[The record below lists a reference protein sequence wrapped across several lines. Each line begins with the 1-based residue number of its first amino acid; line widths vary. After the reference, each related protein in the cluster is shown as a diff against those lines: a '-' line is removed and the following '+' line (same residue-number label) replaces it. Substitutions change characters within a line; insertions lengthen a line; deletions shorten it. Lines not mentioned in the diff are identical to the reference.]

1 MTTKQFLFAL
11 VLFTLGV
18 FTVSRA
24 DYLSYGLHGRLA
36 EPATR
41 IAKEAG
47 LGQVL
52 PMPQG
57 RLTLTSHT
65 PVMTSSVTSQ
75 TTIYYDAYVGNAF
88 PIFNGLGDV
97 VYQIPGNEMSMGLSA
112 TNMLAANIFDVW
124 VVNTTGTPSLCEATN
139 GAGGGWGSDT
149 GGGSNTQR
157 GTGYTKLDMRTTR
170 SYITNANTLSNCFG
184 GASGNTNFGPVPA
197 NQATYL
203 GT

>member
-41 IAKEAG
+41 IAKAAG
-47 LGQVL
+47 AGQVL
-52 PMPQG
+52 PMPEG

-65 PVMTSSVTSQ
+65 PVLTTSVTAA
-75 TTIYYDAYVGNAF
+75 TTIYYDAYLGNAF

-112 TNMLAANIFDVW
+112 TNMLSTNVFDIYL
-124 VVNTTGTPSLCEATN
+124 VNTTGTPSLCSPTD
-139 GAGGGWGSDT
+139 GSGHGWSSDT
-149 GGGSNTQR
+149 GGGSNT
-157 GTGYTKLDMRTTR
+157 
-170 SYITNANTLSNCFG
+170 A
-184 GASGNTNFGPVPA
+184 
-197 NQATYL
+197 
-203 GT
+203 